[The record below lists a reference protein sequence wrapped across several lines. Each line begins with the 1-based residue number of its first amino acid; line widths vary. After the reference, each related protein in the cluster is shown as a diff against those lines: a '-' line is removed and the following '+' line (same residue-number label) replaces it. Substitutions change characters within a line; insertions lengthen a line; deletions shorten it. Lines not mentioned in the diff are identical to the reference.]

1 MAVNDGWGKPPA
13 SDWGKPAE
21 LPKIETPAPWGSP
34 VPAPAGTWGNPN
46 PDGSWGAPAGSDA
59 WQTSPPLAPSPA
71 VEAPKLNEWGVPFGA
86 WSQGEED
93 ARKAE
98 AEKVAGAPIEWGKTT
113 ETPTWSLNDINGDA
127 WAGAKDD
134 NDLVFPRY
142 FWHAES
148 ESGHVVHDAF
158 TLERVLHNGEPLD
171 EVSAA
176 EFIEL
181 SERRKAY
188 DDREQQWTEG
198 RISGAE
204 ERISVVNSLSG
215 KRDEWVMETD
225 GELNRK
231 DEVIPT
237 VTKGEEVGYYSA
249 YHSGKWLHAILSG
262 PYPTKSAAHMVA
274 DTVFKRMTEDSVFQ
288 LAFQNKFE
296 RGGMYVAEI
305 PLRAKRSGAYGVLA

>member
-13 SDWGKPAE
+13 SDWGKPVE
-21 LPKIETPAPWGSP
+21 LPKIETPAPWGA
-34 VPAPAGTWGNPN
+34 PAPAPAPIPAGTWGNAN
-46 PDGSWGAPAGSDA
+46 PDGSWGAPAGSDT

-71 VEAPKLNEWGVPFGA
+71 VTPPVHDEIDLSTPRAPL
-86 WSQGEED
+86 
-93 ARKAE
+93 
-98 AEKVAGAPIEWGKTT
+98 EWGKTL

-127 WAGAKDD
+127 WPTATPQADDGAY
-134 NDLVFPRY
+134 PRY
-142 FWHAES
+142 FQETD
-148 ESGHVVHDAF
+148 EEY
-158 TLERVLHNGEPLD
+158 TVLNVFEIETPEKLNMLYETVENQLTEMTAD
-171 EVSAA
+171 EYVAYKSK
-176 EFIEL
+176 L
-181 SERRKAY
+181 AY

-231 DEVIPT
+231 DEVMPT
-237 VTKGEEVGYYSA
+237 PVKGEEVGFYNA
-249 YHSGKWLHAILSG
+249 YHSGKWLYAVLSG
-262 PYPTKSAAHMVA
+262 PYSTKSAAHMKA
-274 DTVFKRMTEDSVFQ
+274 DEAFKRMTEDSVFQ